1 MKILKLLPAISVV
14 IFLVAGCAGAS
25 TAQASRITVKE
36 AWSRPMAGVATTP
49 GVIYMA
55 IENAGGADKL
65 LKVQTDVAQMS
76 SVHETKNENG
86 MVEMN
91 EVKDGLEIPANST
104 VTLKPA
110 GLHIMMME
118 MQREL
123 KAGDTFDVVLS
134 FQSAGNITA
143 TVTVRDM

>member
-1 MKILKLLPAISVV
+1 M
-14 IFLVAGCAGAS
+14 
-25 TAQASRITVKE
+25 
-36 AWSRPMAGVATTP
+36 ATTP
-49 GVIYMA
+49 GVIYLA
-55 IENAGGADKL
+55 IENTGGADKL

-91 EVKDGLEIPANST
+91 EMKDGLAIPANST
-104 VTLKPA
+104 VTLEPA

-134 FQSAGNITA
+134 FQSAGDITT
-143 TVTVRDM
+143 TVTVRDI